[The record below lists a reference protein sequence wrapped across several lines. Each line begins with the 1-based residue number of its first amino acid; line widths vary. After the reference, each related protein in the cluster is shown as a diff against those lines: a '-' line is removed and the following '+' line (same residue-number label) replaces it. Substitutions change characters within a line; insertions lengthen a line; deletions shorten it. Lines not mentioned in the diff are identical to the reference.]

1 LARCRAEIIQKTAKK
16 HRLRRQNLQALLSI
30 PHVGKNAALPLKNKP
45 NLPPKPKNCS
55 TQEHTCKHTNAN
67 GAGDGI

>member
-30 PHVGKNAALPLKNKP
+30 LRANKNAASPLNNKP
-45 NLPPKPKNCS
+45 NLPAKPKNYS
-55 TQEHTCKHTNAN
+55 TPEYTCKHTNAS